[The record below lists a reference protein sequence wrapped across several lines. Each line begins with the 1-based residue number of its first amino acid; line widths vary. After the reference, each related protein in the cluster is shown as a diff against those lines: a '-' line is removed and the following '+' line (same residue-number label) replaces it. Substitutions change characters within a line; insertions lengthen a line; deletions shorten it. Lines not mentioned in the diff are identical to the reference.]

1 MKAERYR
8 VTPVTD
14 GSGNATYYSPN
25 VSGRIHSVSYLKVDF
40 TDGVDFTVTLERT
53 GQSLWTETNIN
64 ATETVYPVAPANK
77 AADGAASTLSE
88 VPVIAVNDR
97 VKIVIAQGG
106 SAHSGNFDIV
116 VT

>member
-1 MKAERYR
+1 MFAERHR

-25 VSGRIHSVSYLKVDF
+25 ITGRVHSVSYLKVDF
-40 TDGVDFTVTLERT
+40 TDGVDFTITLERT
-53 GQSLWTETNIN
+53 GQSIWTDTNVN
-64 ATETVYPVAPANK
+64 AAETVYPMAAANK
-77 AADGAASTLSE
+77 AADGSASTISE
-88 VPVIAVNDR
+88 APVVAVNDR

-106 SAHSGNFDIV
+106 DTHSGNFDIV